1 MIDILIPV
9 LAVAIT
15 IFMLSGTFYLAKI
28 AKKRVE
34 SNFKELGKRLGLKY
48 VEPEK
53 NYWKSLAKLNYTAL
67 NGTISGFPIKVNINT
82 KSSGKSH
89 AQYVVFELDLQ
100 TNHQNDIKIFHE
112 GFFRNIGKKLGLQKD
127 ADINDDE
134 FDSMYIVKTNSPG
147 FARAI
152 FSDSILKGKFI
163 DNSKLMTN
171 AEIGFQ
177 NNSIHFEALNSFYY
191 KKEVDKLEE
200 LIRMSLLFAKKLQQI
215 DNKHI
220 DDGSFS

>member
-28 AKKRVE
+28 ANKRVE

-53 NYWKSLAKLNYTAL
+53 NYWKSLAKSNYTVL
-67 NGTISGFPIKVNINT
+67 NGTISDFPIKVHVNT

-89 AQYVVFELDLQ
+89 AQYVAFELDLR
-100 TNHQNDIKIFHE
+100 TNHLNNIKIFHE

-127 ADINDDE
+127 VDINDVE
-134 FDSMYIVKTNSPG
+134 FDRLYILKTESPG
-147 FARAI
+147 FAKAI
-152 FSDSILKGKFI
+152 FSDNILKGKFI
-163 DNSKLMTN
+163 DNSRLMTN

-177 NNSIHFEALNSFYY
+177 NNIIHFEALNSFYY
-191 KKEVDKLEE
+191 KKEVDRLVE
-200 LIRMSLLFAKKLQQI
+200 LIRMSLLLAKKLQQI